1 MKLIS
6 LRHPPKVRSVWRAVL
21 AGVVAQPLVVLLLTV
36 AYWALRPSVWA
47 AVYSEPYR
55 PPPGPYPPDSGEW
68 LFVQGIGF
76 CASLV
81 AGAAAAHWSPQGS
94 KLPVGILVGFSF
106 IGLLFTQFPLETSA
120 IRNVIYAVGVP
131 LGIVV
136 GAVIRWRRDAKEALI
151 YLEPV
156 KY

>member
-1 MKLIS
+1 IS
-6 LRHPPKVRSVWRAVL
+6 LRRPPKVRSVWRAVL

-36 AYWALRPSVWA
+36 AYWALRPFVWA

-136 GAVIRWRRDAKEALI
+136 GAVIRWRREAKEEDLQ
-151 YLEPV
+151 
-156 KY
+156 

>member
-6 LRHPPKVRSVWRAVL
+6 LKHPPKVRSVWRAVL
-21 AGVVAQPLVVLLLTV
+21 AGLVAQPLVVLLLTV
-36 AYWALRPSVWA
+36 VYWGLRPFVWA

-81 AGAAAAHWSPQGS
+81 SGAAAAHWSPQGS
-94 KLPVGILVGFSF
+94 KLPIGILVGFSF

-136 GAVIRWRRDAKEALI
+136 GAVIRWRREAKEEDLQ
-151 YLEPV
+151 
-156 KY
+156 

>member
-36 AYWALRPSVWA
+36 AYWALRPFVWA

-136 GAVIRWRRDAKEALI
+136 GAVIRWRREAKEEDLQ
-151 YLEPV
+151 
-156 KY
+156 

>member
-21 AGVVAQPLVVLLLTV
+21 AGVVAQPLVVLLMTV
-36 AYWALRPSVWA
+36 AYWALRPFVWA

-136 GAVIRWRRDAKEALI
+136 GAVIRWRRDAKEEDLQ
-151 YLEPV
+151 
-156 KY
+156 

>member
-1 MKLIS
+1 MRLIS

-36 AYWALRPSVWA
+36 AYWALRPFVWA

-136 GAVIRWRRDAKEALI
+136 GAVIRWRRDAKEEDLQ
-151 YLEPV
+151 
-156 KY
+156 

>member
-6 LRHPPKVRSVWRAVL
+6 LRRPPKVRSVWRAVL

-36 AYWALRPSVWA
+36 AYWALRPFVWA

-136 GAVIRWRRDAKEALI
+136 GAVIRWRREAI
-151 YLEPV
+151 NPAI
-156 KY
+156 K

>member
-6 LRHPPKVRSVWRAVL
+6 LRRPPKVRSVWRAVL

-36 AYWALRPSVWA
+36 AYWALRPFVWA

-136 GAVIRWRRDAKEALI
+136 GAVIRWRREAKEEDLQ
-151 YLEPV
+151 
-156 KY
+156 

>member
-1 MKLIS
+1 M
-6 LRHPPKVRSVWRAVL
+6 
-21 AGVVAQPLVVLLLTV
+21 
-36 AYWALRPSVWA
+36 
-47 AVYSEPYR
+47 
-55 PPPGPYPPDSGEW
+55 
-68 LFVQGIGF
+68 QGIGF

-81 AGAAAAHWSPQGS
+81 AGAAAAHWSPQGP

-136 GAVIRWRRDAKEALI
+136 GAVIRWRREAKEEDLQ
-151 YLEPV
+151 
-156 KY
+156 

>member
-36 AYWALRPSVWA
+36 AYWALRPFVWA

-136 GAVIRWRRDAKEALI
+136 GAVIRWRRDAKEEDLQ
-151 YLEPV
+151 
-156 KY
+156 

>member
-6 LRHPPKVRSVWRAVL
+6 LRRPPKVRSVWRAVL

-36 AYWALRPSVWA
+36 AYWALRPFVWA

-136 GAVIRWRRDAKEALI
+136 GAVIRWRREAKEEHLQ
-151 YLEPV
+151 
-156 KY
+156 